1 MKTSNL
7 TPSRLA
13 AIALIFI
20 CTTIAWM
27 VLGSAI
33 TSRTQHSSAESC
45 ASVDKGWGPAQEQEQ
60 PTIWYLSPTGEK
72 GRRVIQPAMSDIK
85 VALNYEPKKKGLLW
99 HRTYG
104 VDFSG
109 HYEIPNPTPI
119 AQTIY
124 VSFPLPSWTS
134 SYQDFAFALGDQGTE
149 NQIPRDGKITQ
160 AVTIPAGGSVPLKV
174 SYLTRGSDFWN
185 YQLQEVPRIQNFKLA
200 LATDFKEV
208 DFPEGTSSPSE
219 REEVEGGWSFA
230 WDYPD
235 VIHPQSI
242 GMAMPKALNAGP
254 VAQRI
259 SFFAPVSLLFFFAV
273 LLIMGCV
280 KGINLHP
287 VNYFFIA
294 SGFFAFQLLFAYLV
308 DLLPLHLSFVIAAV
322 VSVVLVIG
330 YLRAVAGKELVKVAL
345 PAQLAYLVLFSYS
358 FFFDGLSGITITVG
372 AIATLALLMINTARM
387 DWSSIFGKK
396 SRAHPAAGSMT

>member
-7 TPSRLA
+7 TPFRLA

-20 CTTIAWM
+20 CTTVAWI
-27 VLGSAI
+27 VLGQAI
-33 TSRTQHSSAESC
+33 SSRTQHSSAASC
-45 ASVDKGWGPAQEQEQ
+45 AAVDEGWGPAQGQEQ

-72 GRRVIQPAMSDIK
+72 GRRVIQPSMSDIK

-104 VDFSG
+104 IDFSG

-119 AQTIY
+119 SQTIY

-134 SYQDFAFALGDQGTE
+134 SYQGFAFTLGEQGTE
-149 NQIPRDGKITQ
+149 NQIPRDGRITQ
-160 AVTIPAGGSVPLKV
+160 AVTIPAGGSVPLMV
-174 SYLTRGSDFWN
+174 SYQTRGSDLWN
-185 YQLQEVPRIQNFKLA
+185 YRLREVPRIRNFKLA
-200 LATDFKEV
+200 LETDFQEI
-208 DFPEGTSSPSE
+208 DFPDGTSSPSV
-219 REEVEGGWSFA
+219 REEADGGWSFV

-330 YLRAVAGKELVKVAL
+330 YLRAVAGKELVKIAL

-358 FFFDGLSGITITVG
+358 FFFDGLSGITITIG

-396 SRAHPAAGSMT
+396 PRPNPTAGSVS

>member
-1 MKTSNL
+1 MKTSSL
-7 TPSRLA
+7 TPFRLL
-13 AIALIFI
+13 AIGFIFI
-20 CTTIAWM
+20 FTTMAWM
-27 VLGSAI
+27 ILGKAI
-33 TSRTQHSSAESC
+33 SSRTQHSESESS
-45 ASVDKGWGPAQEQEQ
+45 ASVGKGWGPAQGQEQ

-85 VALNYEPKKKGLLW
+85 VLLNYEPKKKGLLW

-104 VDFSG
+104 VHFTGS
-109 HYEIPNPTPI
+109 YEIPNPTPI

-124 VSFPLPSWTS
+124 VSFPLPSWSS
-134 SYQDFAFALGDQGTE
+134 SYQNFSFTLGDQGAE
-149 NQIPRDGKITQ
+149 NQTPRDGKITQ
-160 AVTIPAGGSVPLKV
+160 AVTIPAGGSAPLVV
-174 SYLTRGSDFWN
+174 SYQTRGSDFWN
-185 YQLQEVPRIQNFKLA
+185 YRLGEVPRIQNFKLE
-200 LATDFKEV
+200 LETDFEEI

-219 REEVEGGWSFA
+219 REQAENGWSFV
-230 WDYPD
+230 WNYPD

-294 SGFFAFQLLFAYLV
+294 AGFFAFQLLFAYLV
-308 DLLPLHLSFVIAAV
+308 GLLPLNLSFVIAAGVSLILV
-322 VSVVLVIG
+322 VG
-330 YLRAVAGKELVKVAL
+330 YLGAVAGKELVKIAL

-372 AIATLALLMINTARM
+372 AIATLALLMINTARV
-387 DWSSIFGKK
+387 DWGTIFGKK
-396 SRAHPAAGSMT
+396 SPPTPPVIPS

>member
-1 MKTSNL
+1 MKTSNI
-7 TPSRLA
+7 TPFRLA
-13 AIALIFI
+13 AIALIFL

-27 VLGSAI
+27 VLGQAI
-33 TSRTQHSSAESC
+33 SSRTQHSSSESC
-45 ASVDKGWGPAQEQEQ
+45 ASVDKGWGPAQGQEQ
-60 PTIWYLSPTGEK
+60 PAIWYLSPTGEK
-72 GRRVIQPAMSDIK
+72 GRRLIQPAMSDIK
-85 VALNYEPKKKGLLW
+85 VALNYEPKKRGLLW

-124 VSFPLPSWTS
+124 VSFPLPSGTS
-134 SYQDFAFALGDQGTE
+134 SYQDFAFTLGDQGTE

-160 AVTIPAGGSVPLKV
+160 AVTIPAGQSVPLQV
-174 SYLTRGSDFWN
+174 SYQTRGSELWT
-185 YQLQEVPRIQNFKLA
+185 YQLGEVPRIQKFKLA
-200 LATDFKEV
+200 LETDFQEI

-219 REEVEGGWSFA
+219 REEGEDGWSFV

-287 VNYFFIA
+287 MNYFFIA

-308 DLLPLHLSFVIAAV
+308 DLLPLHLSFVIAAL
-322 VSVVLVIG
+322 VSMVLVIG
-330 YLRAVAGKELVKVAL
+330 YLRAVAGKELVKIAL

-358 FFFDGLSGITITVG
+358 FFFDGLSGITITIG

-387 DWSSIFGKK
+387 DWSALFGKK
-396 SRAHPAAGSMT
+396 ARSRGGADPAS